1 MKVILLKDISGKGK
15 AGEIK
20 EVSHGFA
27 RNFLIPQGLAL
38 IATPAVI
45 KQVELRLQREENQE
59 IVDQA
64 KLAELAE
71 QIKGSEIHFQART
84 GAGDRLFGSITAADI
99 AEKLSQAIGSV
110 INKKKIDMDKPLRQ
124 VGSHE
129 ITIRLAKD
137 LEPRIT
143 VVIEPEKA

>member
-20 EVSHGFA
+20 EISHGFA

-45 KQVELRLQREENQE
+45 KQVELRLQREEKQE

-99 AEKLSQAIGSV
+99 AEKLSQTIGSV